1 MATVWNVPDCGR
13 RWRKVVEKVR
23 MLCKGVE
30 RAQQFHAVDL
40 AMILALKIT
49 FSVMESY
56 GIWRIVVKVV
66 ERF

>member
-1 MATVWNVPDCGR
+1 
-13 RWRKVVEKVR
+13 